1 VLPQSGDGLDV
12 DGLLR
17 WVAAV
22 SRLSVS
28 FGSPARRR
36 PKGHPMSRRV
46 GTPSRHTAPTAGRV
60 SEWRRRRIFYIVSS
74 WFLATNAV
82 PGRDAGVSPENPG
95 KRRRSSP

>member
-1 VLPQSGDGLDV
+1 MLPQSGDGLDV

-36 PKGHPMSRRV
+36 PKGHPMSRQV

-74 WFLATNAV
+74 WFLATKAALWGHAGDA
-82 PGRDAGVSPENPG
+82 PQESGRP
-95 KRRRSSP
+95 RRSSP